1 MIAAQFSKMQ
11 PEYGIPRDF
20 FFRISFFHS
29 RYLTEM
35 EIERL
40 P

>member
-1 MIAAQFSKMQ
+1 MQ
-11 PEYGIPRDF
+11 PEYGIAHDF
-20 FFRISFFHS
+20 SIRIAFFHS
-29 RYLTEM
+29 RYLKEM